1 MSDSP
6 DSTRRTAER
15 VPIHG
20 ELRGDIMVF
29 EPLLVREVSAT
40 GASIE
45 TSFPMHI
52 NSLHDVRLTLDDV
65 SVVLK
70 GRIAHSRVSDI
81 NQDVVTYRT
90 GVEFI
95 EPSDAAVKV
104 LTDFLKGLKASP
116 TGASQPQRLRM
127 HVGRLPDATA
137 R

>member
-1 MSDSP
+1 
-6 DSTRRTAER
+6 
-15 VPIHG
+15 VPIQG
-20 ELRGDIMVF
+20 ELHGDIMVF

-70 GRIAHSRVSDI
+70 GRIAHSRVSEI

-95 EPSDAAVKV
+95 EPSDAVVKV
-104 LTDFLKGLKASP
+104 LTDFLEGLKASHAG
-116 TGASQPQRLRM
+116 GAEPKQLRM
-127 HVGRLPDATA
+127 HVGRLPDSTA